1 MAINVN
7 KVYKSVLSILNKE
20 QRGYLTPYEF
30 NNLARQ
36 AQLEMLDG
44 LFYQYNQFL
53 NIENFNRTNEGYADL
68 AEKIHEQI
76 DVHYKDHAFVVSSDY
91 NTTTGVAN
99 LPSDVYKVLDIT
111 SKSKSIQL
119 EKVNKNRIPYLTSSK
134 LTAPSSTFPIYY
146 ETGASGSVVSTIVT
160 NPTSLSGLE
169 ISYVAKP
176 EDPRFGYTVDTN
188 YGVEIYDANPY
199 VEGGIILGTRDIG
212 IVSRNENDILFQP
225 NEPPI
230 TSATYTITVGTTS
243 GVTTSGDG
251 TGATIVLTAEGTSYP
266 TITRVEVTAAG
277 TGFKAGDTI
286 TISGS
291 TVIENVNYDPIILTL
306 RIQDL
311 YETTNQGSTDFT
323 LHSSLESEL
332 ILTILGYAGLIIK
345 DPSVVSGVTQIAS
358 ANAINKKQ
366 Q

>member
-53 NIENFNRTNEGYADL
+53 NVENFNRTNEGYADL

-76 DVHYKDHAFVVSSDY
+76 DVHYKNHSFVVSSDY

-99 LPSDVYKVLDIT
+99 LPSDVFKVLDIT

-146 ETGASGSVVSTIVT
+146 ETGASGSIASTIIT
-160 NPTSLSGLE
+160 NPANLSGLE
-169 ISYVAKP
+169 ISYIAKP
-176 EDPRFGYTVDTN
+176 EDPRFGYTIDTN
-188 YGVEIYDANPY
+188 YGTEIYDANPY
-199 VEGGIILGTRDIG
+199 VEGGIILGSRGTG
-212 IVSRNENDILFQP
+212 IVSTNSSSAT
-225 NEPPI
+225 
-230 TSATYTITVGTTS
+230 TSASVTVGTTS
-243 GVTTSGDG
+243 GVTTSGSG
-251 TGATIVLTAEGTSYP
+251 TGAVINLTIDSNA
-266 TITRVEVTAAG
+266 VTAVSVTSVG
-277 TGFKAGDTI
+277 SGFELGDTI
-286 TISGS
+286 TIDTTLVGG
-291 TVIENVNYDPIILTL
+291 TTDIVLTL
-306 RIQDL
+306 RVQDL

-323 LHSSLESEL
+323 LHQSLETDL
-332 ILTILGYAGLIIK
+332 ILGILGYAGLIIK
-345 DPSVVSGVTQIAS
+345 DPSVVSGVTQLAS
-358 ANAINKKQ
+358 ANAMNKKQ

>member
-146 ETGASGSVVSTIVT
+146 ETGASGSVASTIIT
-160 NPTSLSGLE
+160 NPASLSGLE

-176 EDPRFGYTVDTN
+176 EDPRFGYTIDTN
-188 YGVEIYDANPY
+188 YGTEIYDDNPY
-199 VEGGIILGTRDIG
+199 VEGGIILGSKNIG
-212 IVSRNENDILFQP
+212 IVSTNVTNLENG
-225 NEPPI
+225 
-230 TSATYTITVGTTS
+230 TYSRSS
-243 GVTTSGDG
+243 G
-251 TGATIVLTAEGTSYP
+251 GATFSIVVADLTDDASQTVSS
-266 TITRVEVTAAG
+266 VSVTAAG
-277 TGFKAGDTI
+277 SGFEVGDTI
-286 TISGS
+286 DFSIPDNSAVDQTI
-291 TVIENVNYDPIILTL
+291 TLTL
-306 RIQDL
+306 RVQDL

-323 LHSSLESEL
+323 LHPSLEHEL
-332 ILTILGYAGLIIK
+332 ILTILGYAGLTIK
-345 DPSVVSGVTQIAS
+345 DPSIVSGVTQIAS
-358 ANAINKKQ
+358 ANAMNKKQ

>member
-53 NIENFNRTNEGYADL
+53 NVENFNRTNEGYADL

-76 DVHYKDHAFVVSSDY
+76 DVHYKDHAFTVSSDY

-99 LPSDVYKVLDIT
+99 LPSDVFKVLDIT

-134 LTAPSSTFPIYY
+134 LTAPSSKFPIYY

-160 NPTSLSGLE
+160 NPANLSGLE
-169 ISYVAKP
+169 ITYIAKP

-188 YGVEIYDANPY
+188 YGTEIYDSNPY
-199 VEGGIILGTRDIG
+199 VEGGIILGSRGTG
-212 IVSRNENDILFQP
+212 IVSTNSSNAT
-225 NEPPI
+225 
-230 TSATYTITVGTTS
+230 TSASVTVGTTS
-243 GVTTSGDG
+243 GVTTSGSG
-251 TGATIVLTAEGTSYP
+251 TGAVISLTIDSNT
-266 TITRVEVTAAG
+266 VTAVSVTSVG
-277 TGFKAGDTI
+277 SGFEIGDTI
-286 TISGS
+286 TIDT
-291 TVIENVNYDPIILTL
+291 TVVGGTTDIILTL
-306 RIQDL
+306 RVQDL

-323 LHSSLESEL
+323 LHQSLESDL
-332 ILTILGYAGLIIK
+332 ILGILGYAGLIIK
-345 DPSVVSGVTQIAS
+345 DPSVVSGVTQLAS
-358 ANAINKKQ
+358 ANAMNKKQ

>member
-146 ETGASGSVVSTIVT
+146 ETGASGSIASTIVT
-160 NPTSLSGLE
+160 NPASLSGLE

-188 YGVEIYDANPY
+188 YGTEIYDSNPY
-199 VEGGIILGTRDIG
+199 VEGGIILGTRNIG
-212 IVSRNENDILFQP
+212 IVSSNQTDITAAQ
-225 NEPPI
+225 E
-230 TSATYTITVGTTS
+230 YTVTVGS
-243 GVTTSGDG
+243 DGVTTDS
-251 TGATIVLTAEGTSYP
+251 
-266 TITRVEVTAAG
+266 AAG
-277 TGFKAGDTI
+277 TGAVIKLTSTGTSPNFTITKVEVTSAGSGFLVGDTI
-286 TISGS
+286 TIPS
-291 TVIENVNYDPIILTL
+291 TVIANTGDDNIVLTL
-306 RIQDL
+306 RVQDL
-311 YETTNQGSTDFT
+311 YQTTNQGSTNFT
-323 LHSSLESEL
+323 LHPSLESEL
-332 ILTILGYAGLIIK
+332 ILTILGYAGLTIK